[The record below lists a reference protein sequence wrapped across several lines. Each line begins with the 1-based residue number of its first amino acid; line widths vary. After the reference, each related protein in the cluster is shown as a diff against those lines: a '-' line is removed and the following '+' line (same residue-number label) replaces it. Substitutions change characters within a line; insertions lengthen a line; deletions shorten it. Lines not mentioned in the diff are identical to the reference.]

1 MAAFLC
7 EGGASQGLRGS
18 HSGGAGPFCQTGRRG
33 DARLELPEAKD
44 SGDPE
49 EVTQKA
55 ERVALLLPESRL
67 S

>member
-1 MAAFLC
+1 MKGAPLRVCVGAIR
-7 EGGASQGLRGS
+7 GG
-18 HSGGAGPFCQTGRRG
+18 GPFCQTGRRG